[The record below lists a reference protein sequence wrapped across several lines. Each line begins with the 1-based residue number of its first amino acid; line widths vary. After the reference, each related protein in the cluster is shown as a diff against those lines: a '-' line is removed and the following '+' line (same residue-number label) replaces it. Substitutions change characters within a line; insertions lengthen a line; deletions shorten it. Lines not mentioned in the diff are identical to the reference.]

1 MPLNTV
7 KGNNWWRNGVPNGDC

>member
-7 KGNNWWRNGVPNGDC
+7 KGNNWWRNGVTNGDC